1 MEENRKNREDGL
13 TKMIRIGEYQNLQIK
28 RTVDFGVY
36 LGDEDTQV
44 LLPKKQ
50 IPQGAKPGDEIEVF
64 VYRDSSDR
72 LIATVNKPFITLG
85 EVKLLTV
92 KQTTKIGAFLEWGLE
107 KDLLLPFKE
116 QTTKVKPGEEYLVA
130 LYIDKSNRL
139 CATMK
144 VYDYLSD
151 NAPYKIEDMVKAT
164 VYNYNPEY
172 GVFVAVDNMYHGMIQ
187 KKEETRNFKIGE
199 KIEARVIS
207 VREDGK
213 LDLSVRQKSYLQI
226 EENASVIY
234 QKIQE
239 LGGKLPYTDKVSPDV
254 IKADFQM
261 SKNDFKKAIGRLLKE
276 NKIIIGENYIKISK

>member
-1 MEENRKNREDGL
+1 
-13 TKMIRIGEYQNLQIK
+13 MIKIGEYQTLEVK

-36 LGDEDTQV
+36 LGDDETQV

-50 IPQGAKPGDEIEVF
+50 VPQGTKPGDEIEVF

-85 EVKLLTV
+85 EVTMLTV

-116 QTTKVKPGEEYLVA
+116 QTTKVQAGEEYLVA

-144 VYDYLSD
+144 IYDYLEND
-151 NAPYKIEDMVKAT
+151 APYQSEDTVKGT

-172 GVFVAVDNMYHGMIQ
+172 GVFVAVDNKYHGMIQ
-187 KKEETRNFKIGE
+187 KKEATRNFKIGE
-199 KIEARVIS
+199 KIEARVLS

-226 EENASVIY
+226 EENADRIY
-234 QKIQE
+234 RKIQDM
-239 LGGKLPYTDKVSPDV
+239 GGRLLYTDKASPEV

-276 NKIIIGENYIKISK
+276 NKVIIGENYIKISK

>member
-1 MEENRKNREDGL
+1 
-13 TKMIRIGEYQNLQIK
+13 MIRIGEFQTLEIK
-28 RTVDFGVY
+28 RTADFGVY
-36 LGDEDTQV
+36 LGDEEMQV

-50 IPQGAKPGDEIEVF
+50 VPQGAKPGDELEVF
-64 VYRDSSDR
+64 IYRDSSDR
-72 LIATVNKPFITLG
+72 LIATVNRPFITLG
-85 EVKLLTV
+85 EVKALTV

-116 QTTKVKPGEEYLVA
+116 QTTKVNTGDEYLVA

-144 VYDYLSD
+144 IYDYLSD
-151 NAPYKIEDMVKAT
+151 ESPYNNEDTVVGT

-172 GVFVAVDNMYHGMIQ
+172 GVFVAVDNKYHGMIQ
-187 KKEETRNFKIGE
+187 KKEATRNFKIGE
-199 KIEARVIS
+199 KVEARVLS
-207 VREDGK
+207 VRDDGK

-226 EENASVIY
+226 EENADMIY
-234 QKIQE
+234 RKIQE
-239 LGGKLPYTDKVSPDV
+239 MGGRLLYNDKASPEV

-276 NKIIIGENYIKISK
+276 SKIIIGDNYIKISK

>member
-1 MEENRKNREDGL
+1 
-13 TKMIRIGEYQNLQIK
+13 MINIGKYQKLEVKRI
-28 RTVDFGVY
+28 VDFGVY
-36 LGDEDTQV
+36 LGDDELQV

-50 IPQGAKPGDEIEVF
+50 VPQGAKPGDEIEVF

-72 LIATVNKPFITLG
+72 LIATVNKPFVTVG
-85 EVKLLTV
+85 ELAMLTV

-116 QTTKVKPGEEYLVA
+116 QTTNVQAGEEYLIA
-130 LYIDKSNRL
+130 LYVDKSNRL

-144 VYDYLSD
+144 LYDYLS
-151 NAPYKIEDMVKAT
+151 NTTPYEKEDIVKGI

-172 GVFVAVDNMYHGMIQ
+172 GVFVAVDNKYHGMIQ
-187 KKEETRNFKIGE
+187 NKEATRKLKIGE

-226 EENASVIY
+226 EKNADIIY
-234 QKIQE
+234 RRIGE
-239 LGGKLPYTDKVSPDV
+239 LGGILPYTDKASPEV
-254 IKADFQM
+254 IKDDFQM

-276 NKIIIGENYIKISK
+276 NKVIICENYIKMSK